1 MPVAIVDT
9 EQAALIEVAL
19 TMLEA
24 ALTARV
30 TRADPD
36 KIISHSLAL
45 QAKKLATVRVMLAQP
60 DPPPWSAMSASE
72 RDRVLSI
79 LETLRAGPRKADAD
93 ALYQRL
99 RSIALAA
106 PFPG

>member
-1 MPVAIVDT
+1 MPIAIVDT

-36 KIISHSLAL
+36 KIISHSLSL
-45 QAKKLATVRVMLAQP
+45 QAKKLATVRMMLAQP
-60 DPPPWSAMSASE
+60 DPLSFSMLDKAT
-72 RDRVLSI
+72 RDRAEKAMAAI
-79 LETLRAGPRKADAD
+79 LEHPANKTAD
-93 ALYQRL
+93 ALWEKL
-99 RSIALAA
+99 RALMVAS
-106 PFPG
+106 PGPG